1 MRARHCRGG
10 GRLPVLA
17 VLALVSAG
25 TAAAN
30 PAPGNCDALREQIE
44 AKIRASG
51 VATFTVTVVEAD
63 APADGKVVGSCDRGS
78 RKIVYAR
85 GTGAAAAASA
95 PMPAPVVSPP
105 ASAPARR
112 DTPVLTECKD
122 GTVRYGGDCPR

>member
-1 MRARHCRGG
+1 MFTTAIPITC
-10 GRLPVLA
+10 LA
-17 VLALVSAG
+17 VALLVAVAPRA
-25 TAAAN
+25 AAAN
-30 PAPGNCDALREQIE
+30 PAPPGNCDALREQIE

-51 VATFTVTVVEAD
+51 VAGFSVTVVDVD

-85 GTGAAAAASA
+85 SGGAAAAASA
-95 PMPAPVVSPP
+95 PMTPP

-112 DTPVLTECKD
+112 EAPVLTECKD